1 MGGQA
6 LFGPNTSLDAHHD
19 NNYRTKNCQ
28 LHRWEAVEIDSLAKT
43 HLVTH
48 LVIIIGTETENCE
61 LLSQIG
67 GRKNTSLVVDN
78 DQNRKGELSN
88 P

>member
-6 LFGPNTSLDAHHD
+6 LFGPNTSFDAHHY
-19 NNYRTKNCQ
+19 NGYRTKNCE
-28 LHRWEAVEIDSLAKT
+28 LNRWEAVEIDSLAQI

-48 LVIIIGTETENCE
+48 LKIMIGIEKENCK

-67 GRKNTSLVVDN
+67 GSKNTSL
-78 DQNRKGELSN
+78 GALM
-88 P
+88 

>member
-6 LFGPNTSLDAHHD
+6 LFGPNTSRDAHHH
-19 NNYRTKNCQ
+19 NNDYRTKNCE
-28 LHRWEAVEIDSLAKT
+28 LNRWEAVEIDSLAQT

-48 LVIIIGTETENCE
+48 LKIMIGIEKENCK

-67 GRKNTSLVVDN
+67 GSKNTSL
-78 DQNRKGELSN
+78 GALM
-88 P
+88 

>member
-6 LFGPNTSLDAHHD
+6 LFGPNTSLDAHHNN

-28 LHRWEAVEIDSLAKT
+28 LHRWEAVEIDSLAQI

-48 LVIIIGTETENCE
+48 LEIMIGIETENCE
-61 LLSQIG
+61 LLSQMG
-67 GRKNTSLVVDN
+67 GSKNTSL
-78 DQNRKGELSN
+78 GA
-88 P
+88 PM

>member
-1 MGGQA
+1 MGGS
-6 LFGPNTSLDAHHD
+6 G
-19 NNYRTKNCQ
+19 K
-28 LHRWEAVEIDSLAKT
+28 IDSLAKT